1 MNSGVFLDRDG
12 VVNKIIL
19 RERRPYSPR
28 NINQL
33 KILDGVSD
41 AVKLLQN
48 LGHKIVVITNQP
60 EISRGLITED
70 LIIEMHNKI
79 SEETGIKNF
88 YFCRHD
94 DFHGCEC
101 RKPKT
106 GMLLRAAIELDLDLH
121 QSYLVGDRWKDIHAG
136 QKVGCKCYFIDNNY
150 DEPRPIFP
158 FHPVE
163 SLYQAAILIR
173 ESGARN

>member
-12 VVNKIIL
+12 VINKIIL

-28 NINQL
+28 NLNQL
-33 KILDGVSD
+33 IILDGVSD

-79 SEETGIKNF
+79 SKETGIKSF

-94 DFHGCEC
+94 DFHDCEC

-106 GMLLRAAIELDLDLH
+106 GMLLRAAMELDLDLN
-121 QSYLVGDRWKDIHAG
+121 QSYLIGDRWKDIQAG

-150 DEPRPIFP
+150 DEPRPILP

-173 ESGARN
+173 ESGASN

>member
-19 RERRPYSPR
+19 KERRPYSPR
-28 NINQL
+28 KLDQL
-33 KILDGVSD
+33 EILDGVRD
-41 AVKLLQN
+41 AVKILKK
-48 LGHKIVVITNQP
+48 LGFKVVVVTNQP

-70 LIIEMHNKI
+70 LIMEMHNKI
-79 SEETGIKNF
+79 SEETGIESF

-94 DFHGCEC
+94 DFHDCEC

-106 GMLLRAAIELDLDLH
+106 GMLLRAAVELDLDFN
-121 QSYLVGDRWKDIHAG
+121 QSYLVGDRWKDIQAG

-158 FHPVE
+158 FRTVK
-163 SLYQAAILIR
+163 SLYEAAILIR
-173 ESGARN
+173 ESRSPD